1 MSNYR
6 KVRVSCEL
14 RPAYYDKFQ
23 CLMSGCQLNCCKDSW
38 RITFD
43 RKDYLE
49 LKSIKGSDKLNQR
62 LAHKLRRIR
71 RGKLADSYF
80 AEFDMSD
87 GVCPLLNENGLCML
101 QLEIGEQVQPRVC
114 HVFPRGESYTAFG
127 YFERSLSPGCEGV
140 LELLWNLPEGV
151 DFISEPL
158 SKEMQMPVTT
168 NQGCP
173 FSVFESQ
180 EIRSVCIDI
189 LQARRFSLP
198 QRFLLM
204 GIVLKELADGETNI
218 AGWQERAQALVTAPQ
233 TFELL
238 QSLSSSSNERSQA
251 QALFQNLHV
260 LNSISV
266 KNMFAFRILQE
277 EISNALHAAPP
288 VNPIPGIQISFKFG
302 NINASLPSWLE
313 TEKRFEERFQ
323 GKEYFM
329 ENLMV
334 SLFFHLGLPVLD
346 TPEQLWESYVN
357 FCSLYSFYHFMAVM
371 SCREGAAG
379 DKAELFKM
387 MVQTSRRL
395 IHDSKRKTAFG
406 KEFFKNDSATLA
418 HMAILLGV

>member
-1 MSNYR
+1 MG
-6 KVRVSCEL
+6 
-14 RPAYYDKFQ
+14 
-23 CLMSGCQLNCCKDSW
+23 GCQLNCCKDPW

-43 RKDYLE
+43 RKDYLK
-49 LKSIKGSDKLNQR
+49 LKNIKGSDELNQR
-62 LAHKLRRIR
+62 LAHKLCRIR
-71 RGKLADSYF
+71 RGELSDSYF
-80 AEFDMSD
+80 AEFDMND
-87 GVCPLLNENGLCML
+87 GVCPLLNESGLCML
-101 QLEIGEQVQPRVC
+101 QLEIGERVQPRVC
-114 HVFPRGESYTAFG
+114 HVFPRDESYTAFG

-140 LELLWNLPEGV
+140 LELLWNLPKGV

-158 SKEMQMPVTT
+158 PKEMQMPVST
-168 NQGCP
+168 NQDCP

-180 EIRSVCIDI
+180 EIRSAYIDI
-189 LQARRFSLP
+189 LQARRFTLS

-218 AGWQERAQALVTAPQ
+218 AGWQERAQALLTAPQ

-238 QSLSSSSNERSQA
+238 QSLSSSSNKRSQA

-260 LNSISV
+260 LFAIPVSISG
-266 KNMFAFRILQE
+266 IYTIQQE
-277 EISNALHAAPP
+277 IANVLHVP
-288 VNPIPGIQISFKFG
+288 VPAIPIPGIQISLKFG
-302 NINASLPSWLE
+302 DINTSLPLWQE
-313 TEKRFEERFQ
+313 TEKRFEDRFR

-379 DKAELFKM
+379 DKAELFRLI
-387 MVQTSRRL
+387 VQTSRRL
-395 IHDSKRKTAFG
+395 IHDNNRRTAFG